1 MCWPLQETLFRR
13 GMKSVV
19 KMPHKIFSFSSSF
32 RSSPGNKSAGLRT
45 IGTFAFFAAVSA
57 FAQIPPP
64 RVVALDITG
73 EIHPITAEIVGH
85 AVAQA
90 QSENAAML
98 LVRIN
103 TPGGLLDA
111 TRELIQ
117 KLDAST
123 VPVVTFVEPSG
134 ARGASAGFF
143 VLEAGDIAA
152 MAPGTNT
159 GASSPVL
166 MVGQLDQVM
175 RSKVENDAAAMLR
188 SMMSRRGRNSE
199 VGEQTIRQAKSFT
212 EKEALDQKL
221 IDLIASNEQQLLE
234 QLNGREITRWD
245 GRKVTLR
252 LSGAVVT
259 EADRTLRERLIAA
272 IADPNI
278 GFILIV
284 LGVLGIYVEFTSPGL
299 IFPGIAGAILA
310 LLGLSSL
317 SILPIN
323 WTGAALLVLS
333 LALFVLE
340 AKFASH
346 GMLGIGGTVAM
357 VLGALL
363 LVNGPPEMRIH
374 LSTALAVALPFAAI
388 TMFLVSMAVKARRNK
403 VLTGAEGM
411 VGQFG
416 VAQTPLEPEGQV
428 LVRGEYWD
436 AVAASNVP
444 AGANVRVKGVAGLKL
459 QVESVAGVPLAA
471 R

>member
-1 MCWPLQETLFRR
+1 MKLRR
-13 GMKSVV
+13 KKSYSKCALRMLCRFGALALLIATSALAQGMGPRIV
-19 KMPHKIFSFSSSF
+19 
-32 RSSPGNKSAGLRT
+32 
-45 IGTFAFFAAVSA
+45 AVSI
-57 FAQIPPP
+57 Q
-64 RVVALDITG
+64 G
-73 EIHPITAEIVGH
+73 EIHPITVEIVGH
-85 AVAQA
+85 AIERAQA
-90 QSENAAML
+90 DNAAML

-111 TRELIQ
+111 TREIVQ
-117 KLDAST
+117 KLDACS
-123 VPVVTFVEPSG
+123 VPVVTYVEPSG

-143 VLEAGDIAA
+143 VLEAGDVAA

-159 GASSPVL
+159 GASSPVML
-166 MVGQLDQVM
+166 VGQMDQVM
-175 RSKVENDAAAMLR
+175 RNKVENDAAAMLR
-188 SMMSRRGRNSE
+188 SMLSRRGRNTDA
-199 VGEQTIRQAKSFT
+199 GEQTVRQAKSFT

-221 IDLIASNEQQLLE
+221 IEFIANSEQQLFQE
-234 QLNGREITRWD
+234 LNGREVTRWD
-245 GRKVTLR
+245 GRKLTLH
-252 LSGAVVT
+252 LAGASVT
-259 EADRTLRERLIAA
+259 ELRRSLRERVIVA

-278 GFILIV
+278 GFILLV

-323 WTGAALLVLS
+323 WAGVGLLALA

-363 LVNGPPEMRIH
+363 LVNGPPDMRIH

-388 TMFLVSMAVKARRNK
+388 TMFLVSMVVKARHNK

-411 VGQFG
+411 IGELGF
-416 VAQTPLEPEGQV
+416 AETALEPEGQV
-428 LVRGEYWD
+428 RVRGEYWD
-436 AVAASNVP
+436 AIAPSNIP
-444 AGANVRVKGVAGLKL
+444 AGAAVRVKGIAGLKL
-459 QVESVAGVPLAA
+459 QVEQD
-471 R
+471 

>member
-1 MCWPLQETLFRR
+1 VAAALAQTPAPR
-13 GMKSVV
+13 V
-19 KMPHKIFSFSSSF
+19 I
-32 RSSPGNKSAGLRT
+32 
-45 IGTFAFFAAVSA
+45 AVSIA
-57 FAQIPPP
+57 
-64 RVVALDITG
+64 G
-73 EIHPITAEIVGH
+73 EIHPITVEIVAH
-85 AVAQA
+85 AVEQA
-90 QSENAAML
+90 QSGNAAML

-111 TRELIQ
+111 TREIIQ
-117 KLDAST
+117 KLDASSI
-123 VPVVTFVEPSG
+123 PVVTYVEPSG
-134 ARGASAGFF
+134 ARAASAGFF

-166 MVGQLDQVM
+166 LVGQMDQVM

-188 SMMSRRGRNSE
+188 SMLSRRGRNSE

-221 IDLIASNEQQLLE
+221 IELVANGEQQLFQELE
-234 QLNGREITRWD
+234 GREITRWD
-245 GRKVTLR
+245 GRKVTLH
-252 LSGAVVT
+252 LAGASVT
-259 EADRTLRERLIAA
+259 EVNRTLRERVVAA

-278 GFILIV
+278 GFILMV

-323 WTGAALLVLS
+323 WTGAGLLVLS

-340 AKFASH
+340 AKFTSH
-346 GMLGIGGTVAM
+346 GMLGIGGTISM

-363 LVNGPPEMRIH
+363 LVNGPPDMRIH

-388 TMFLVSMAVKARRNK
+388 TMFLVSMVIRARRNK
-403 VLTGAEGM
+403 VVTGAEGM
-411 VGQFG
+411 IGELG
-416 VAQTPLEPEGQV
+416 IAQTALEPEGQV

-436 AVAASNVP
+436 AIARASIP
-444 AGANVRVKGVAGLKL
+444 AGAQVRVKDIAGLKL
-459 QVESVAGVPLAA
+459 KVEQA
-471 R
+471 